1 MLSIVPQRTA
11 MRMRGKKLVFAV
23 NFVCNRQFLA
33 TFCATGSQY
42 ATAVSRSHTLAE
54 TMFVVSLSVVGLK
67 CSFHFIYAVLF

>member
-1 MLSIVPQRTA
+1 
-11 MRMRGKKLVFAV
+11 MRMRDKKLVFAV

>member
-1 MLSIVPQRTA
+1 
-11 MRMRGKKLVFAV
+11 MRMRSKKLVFAV